1 MLLRRLQVRATSSRR
16 MCVVGWLNRR
26 VEEEVDTSA
35 MSELA
40 RAIHDF
46 YKQKGESVKLESPP

>member
-1 MLLRRLQVRATSSRR
+1 
-16 MCVVGWLNRR
+16 MCVVGWFNRR
-26 VEEEVDTSA
+26 VEEEEVDTSA